1 MGLEERIR
9 IVVDV
14 VTDKASTGM
23 ASFRT
28 SVGEADG
35 VVGKFKAGAGAAFD
49 TVKQNAGAL
58 AMAGG
63 TALLAFG
70 KASVSAFEDTALAAG
85 KFSAASGVS
94 VEEASK
100 WRAVA
105 DDFDINA
112 DAIQGSII
120 KMSTALGKSEDSFK
134 QYGIE
139 VVRAKDGTVDANATF
154 INTATTIGA
163 IKDPIE
169 RATAAKKLMG
179 KSFTEVSRLM
189 EMDAKDLK
197 AALDSTS
204 DAQII
209 DQSELDKA
217 RDYQAALDN
226 LGVIVE
232 DLKLQFGEAIIPVLT
247 DFANSVKTVNDA
259 ANALF
264 GDGGLGKL
272 YDWSQKI
279 FNPLT
284 KVRDVAHELNNAFGD
299 DLEGKISD
307 TAFATRDAGAAADE
321 ASPSIQTL
329 SRDARDDADAM
340 AEADKATRGL
350 DDAVRNLV
358 GTLDAEDAFANF
370 QEKLYAYKA
379 LGADPSAQA
388 TRDYTR
394 DLAGMITKLEGVPD
408 ETKARLI
415 TELSQGD
422 LAAVEGY
429 LWKWGQGV
437 TVPVRFAGQG
447 SVGFEKKAKGGDVN
461 AGQPYV
467 VGDNPDGSLNSTSE
481 VFVPGASG
489 TIVPA
494 NKVREALGQPGAAG
508 GSSSTFV
515 DNSVTNISLPA
526 GFSDKSVLAGQRRY
540 RRLQGP
546 T

>member
-120 KMSTALGKSEDSFK
+120 KMSTELGKSEDAFR

-139 VVRAKDGTVDANATF
+139 VVRAKDGTVDANQTF
-154 INTATTIGA
+154 INTATTIGK

-169 RATAAKKLMG
+169 RTTAAKKLMG
-179 KSFTEVSRLM
+179 KSFSEVSRLM

-197 AALDSTS
+197 AALDGAS

-209 DQSELDKA
+209 DEAELAKA
-217 RDYQAALDN
+217 RDYQAAMDK
-226 LGVIVE
+226 LGDIAE
-232 DLKLQFGEAIIPVLT
+232 DLKLQFGEALIPAVTQVAEALG
-247 DFANSVKTVNDA
+247 ALNDA
-259 ANALF
+259 ASALF

-272 YDWSQKI
+272 YTFAMDQTGLMQLVHGINNVKDAFS
-279 FNPLT
+279 P
-284 KVRDVAHELNNAFGD
+284 ELKGS
-299 DLEGKISD
+299 ISD
-307 TAFATRDAGAAADE
+307 TAKFVKDVEDAAADAAPE
-321 ASPSIQTL
+321 
-329 SRDARDDADAM
+329 
-340 AEADKATRGL
+340 
-350 DDAVRNLV
+350 VRNLSKDV
-358 GTLDAEDAFANF
+358 RDDRDAMTEAARESRDFNEALRGLIGTLDAEDAFANF